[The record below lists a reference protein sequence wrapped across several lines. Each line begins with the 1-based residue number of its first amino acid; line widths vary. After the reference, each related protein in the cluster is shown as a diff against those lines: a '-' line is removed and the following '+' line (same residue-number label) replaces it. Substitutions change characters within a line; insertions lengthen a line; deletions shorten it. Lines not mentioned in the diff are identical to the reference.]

1 MGVPIPFLIP
11 ARIAKKA
18 STFLLIGVV
27 GALFDYGTRTL
38 LLHLGIPAFTARG
51 CSYIV
56 GSVVAYYLNS
66 FYTFDGNRSASEK
79 LRAAV
84 VYLFCFAVA
93 VVFDFTVRKLYP
105 DASHILFISWFIS
118 QAAATLCNFTLQ
130 NFWVFRSSGNTRI
143 KEN

>member
-1 MGVPIPFLIP
+1 M
-11 ARIAKKA
+11 
-18 STFLLIGVV
+18 

-38 LLHLGIPAFTARG
+38 LLHLGIPGFTARG

-79 LRAAV
+79 YRATV
-84 VYLFCFAVA
+84 VYLFCFVVA
-93 VVFDFTVRKLYP
+93 VVFDFTVRKLFP
-105 DASHILFISWFIS
+105 NASHILFISWFIS

-130 NFWVFRSSGNTRI
+130 NFWVFRSSGGRGI
-143 KEN
+143 KEK

>member
-93 VVFDFTVRKLYP
+93 VVFDFEVSQVLFRLSRWEIWNMPRKFDQ
-105 DASHILFISWFIS
+105 DAKDRVVVL
-118 QAAATLCNFTLQ
+118 
-130 NFWVFRSSGNTRI
+130 
-143 KEN
+143 